1 MRRGSGWDFGT
12 PSARARRPAER
23 LAWADVSEKLH
34 VDLSGAPQT
43 MLATL
48 YAKAL
53 DADLEKPILGDRW
66 AKDIV
71 DRIDYDWSKTT
82 ITARNSPAVT
92 TRSAHF
98 DDWVRQ
104 FLAVHTEATVL
115 HLGCGLDSRCHRID
129 PGPGVEWYDVDYPAV
144 ADLGRRLF
152 EPRDHCHIVAASVTD
167 PAWLADV
174 PADRPTLMI
183 GEGLTMYLTE
193 ADGVALLRRIVG
205 HACSGELQFDAF
217 SRFAITTQW
226 TNAVV
231 KRAGA
236 TLYWGI
242 DGPKDV
248 IEAVPGLRL
257 LQWLS
262 AFDSPSFAAVAL
274 PYRVMARVMS
284 LSSKLRCMAQYH
296 RYAF

>member
-1 MRRGSGWDFGT
+1 MT
-12 PSARARRPAER
+12 
-23 LAWADVSEKLH
+23 EKLH

-43 MLATL
+43 MLATF

-53 DADLEKPILGDRW
+53 DADFEKPILGDRW

-82 ITARNSPAVT
+82 ITARTSPSVT

-98 DDWVRQ
+98 DNWARQ
-104 FLAVHTEATVL
+104 FLAVHPQATVL
-115 HLGCGLDSRCHRID
+115 HLGCGLDSRYYRLD
-129 PGPGVEWYDVDYPAV
+129 PGPGVEWYDVDYPDV
-144 ADLGRRLF
+144 AELRRQLF
-152 EPRDHCHIVAASVTD
+152 PPREHCHVVAASVTD
-167 PAWLADV
+167 PAWLVNV

-193 ADGVALLRRIVG
+193 ADGVALLRRIVD
-205 HACSGELQFDAF
+205 HAPSGELQFDAF
-217 SRFAITTQW
+217 SRFGIKTQW

-242 DGPKDV
+242 DGPQD
-248 IEAVPGLRL
+248 ILEAVPGLRL
-257 LQWLS
+257 LQWES
-262 AFDSPSFAAVAL
+262 PFDSATFAEVSW
-274 PYRVMARVMS
+274 PYRVMAKVMS
-284 LSSKLRCMAQYH
+284 VSSTLRYMAQYH

>member
-1 MRRGSGWDFGT
+1 MT
-12 PSARARRPAER
+12 
-23 LAWADVSEKLH
+23 EKLH
-34 VDLSGAPQT
+34 VDLSGAAQT

-53 DADLEKPILGDRW
+53 DAVLEKPILGDRW
-66 AKDIV
+66 AKDVV
-71 DRIDYDWSKTT
+71 DRIEYDWPKTA

-98 DDWVRQ
+98 DNWARQ
-104 FLAVHTEATVL
+104 FLAVHPEATVL
-115 HLGCGLDSRCHRID
+115 HLGCGLDSRYYRID
-129 PGPGVEWYDVDYPAV
+129 PGQRVEWYDVDYPGV
-144 ADLGRRLF
+144 SDLRTQLF
-152 EPRDHCHIVAASVTD
+152 PAREHCHVVPASVTD
-167 PAWLADV
+167 PAWIAAV
-174 PADRPTLMI
+174 PVDRPTLMI

-193 ADGVALLRRIVG
+193 PDGVALLRRIVD
-205 HACSGELQFDAF
+205 HVPSGELQFDAF
-217 SRFAITTQW
+217 SRLAIRTQW

-236 TLYWGI
+236 TLRWGV
-242 DGPKDV
+242 DGPDDI

-262 AFDSPSFAAVAL
+262 AFDSPTFADVSP

-284 LSSKLRCMAQYH
+284 LSSKLRYMAQYH